1 MKGFIDE
8 FTERSDYLN
17 AQIIELEAQLSEK
30 NKTIEELKEELN
42 RKDEENKTAISKLSD
57 ENQALKT
64 HLNETALA
72 LAEFYEASMSNNA

>member
-1 MKGFIDE
+1 MKGFVTE
-8 FTERSDYLN
+8 FQERTDN
-17 AQIIELEAQLSEK
+17 MHKQIIELEAQLSEK

-57 ENQALKT
+57 ENQALRT

-72 LAEFYEASMSNNA
+72 LAEFYEATMSNNA